1 MKKVVILTLLV
12 AMFAGVV
19 NATVSEKGNSAIV
32 GEWKYEAP
40 AAPYGYEKGSL
51 NISEKEG
58 KLVGQ
63 VKFEDGYKIELKNI
77 TFAEGVFKCGL
88 YVDYEYVSIKA
99 KVDGKKMKGAVDTPE
114 GEMPITAT
122 KIK

>member
-19 NATVSEKGNSAIV
+19 NATVSQSNKEIV

-51 NISEKEG
+51 IISEKEG
-58 KLVGQ
+58 KLVGE
-63 VKFEDGYKIELKNI
+63 VKFEDGYKIELKNV
-77 TFAEGVFKCGL
+77 TYADGVFKCGL
-88 YVDYEYVSIKA
+88 YVDYEYVSVKA
-99 KVDGKKMKGAVDTPE
+99 KVNGKEMKGAVNTPE
-114 GEMPITAT
+114 GEMPITA
-122 KIK
+122 KKAK